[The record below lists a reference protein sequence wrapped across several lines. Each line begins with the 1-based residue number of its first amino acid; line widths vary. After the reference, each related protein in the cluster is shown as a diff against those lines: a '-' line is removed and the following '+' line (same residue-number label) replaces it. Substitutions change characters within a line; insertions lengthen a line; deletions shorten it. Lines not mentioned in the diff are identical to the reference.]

1 MDREYADN
9 QIGDLDSVENDDQI
23 GQNALLDA
31 VDEFIEDKKMW
42 FRELHKD
49 FGEANS
55 DDDVVVAKNS
65 TMLRQVEIEDGEIL
79 EEVEKE
85 INRKILNIGEQFAV
99 KADEEFY
106 NAVGADIDDDEKK
119 WACET
124 IWSTYTST
132 DNHPGVIKTQRR
144 IRPKQKIEFH
154 K

>member
-85 INRKILNIGEQFAV
+85 INRKILNIGE
-99 KADEEFY
+99 
-106 NAVGADIDDDEKK
+106 
-119 WACET
+119 
-124 IWSTYTST
+124 
-132 DNHPGVIKTQRR
+132 
-144 IRPKQKIEFH
+144 
-154 K
+154 